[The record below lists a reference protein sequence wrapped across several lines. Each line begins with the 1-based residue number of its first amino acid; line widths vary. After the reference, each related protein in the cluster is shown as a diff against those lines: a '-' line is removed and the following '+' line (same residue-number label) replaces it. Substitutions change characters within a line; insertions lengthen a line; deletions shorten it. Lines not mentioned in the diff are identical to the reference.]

1 MDRLLPGTRA
11 LRTFDAAA
19 RHLNFTRAAAEL
31 ALTPAAV
38 SYQIKEIEDQLG
50 LLLFTRTSRS
60 IALTPAGA
68 MFFEATS
75 DALATLHRAVGRARR
90 LVRGTAQLRVSLSAR
105 FATNWLMPRLP
116 SFQTANPGVDLSLD
130 ITDALRDFATDDI
143 DVAIRFGAGDYPQT
157 RSDRLFDSEVVPVC
171 SPALLAAGP
180 ALSTPEDLLGQ
191 TLCYVDCKVDGMS
204 WPNWAMWMAAAGV
217 PDFDDR
223 RCMAFTESSHVVQA
237 VLEGGAVGLVELP
250 MVAREL
256 AQGRLLRLFNVSV
269 GMAPGYA
276 YHLVYPENG
285 DQDPRI
291 LAFRRWMSIELGLH
305 DGGPDACAAQMD
317 VYE

>member
-50 LLLFTRTSRS
+50 LVLFTRTSRS

-68 MFFEATS
+68 IFFEATS
-75 DALATLHRAVGRARR
+75 DALSNLHRAVGRARR
-90 LVRGTAQLRVSLSAR
+90 LVRGTTKLRVSLSAR

-116 SFQTANPGVDLSLD
+116 SFQAANPGLDLSLD
-130 ITDALRDFATDDI
+130 ITDSLRDFDTDDI
-143 DVAIRFGAGDYPQT
+143 DVAIRFGAGDYPRT
-157 RSDRLFDSEVVPVC
+157 RSDRLFDSLVVPVC

-180 ALSTPEDLLGQ
+180 AITSPEDLSAH
-191 TLCYVDCKVDGMS
+191 TLCYVDCKVDGMT
-204 WPNWAMWMAAAGV
+204 WPNWATWMAAAGI

-237 VLEGGAVGLVELP
+237 VIEGGAVGLVELP

-256 AQGRLLRLFNVSV
+256 AQGRLLRLFDVSI
-269 GMAPGYA
+269 GMAPSYA
-276 YHLVYPENG
+276 YHLVYPENSG
-285 DQDPRI
+285 QDPRI
-291 LAFRRWMSIELGLH
+291 LAFRRWMSRELGRH
-305 DGGPDACAAQMD
+305 DGGPDGRAVEMD
-317 VYE
+317 VDE